1 MRHHRAQAPPERP
14 AAELDLRSCF
24 SNPRRPLR
32 SLISR
37 VLKGSRRPAGR
48 PTVSARPDER
58 GPVRKNSVQSQTRLN
73 ASNRAELLAGY
84 AAGVPVR
91 ELAARFGI
99 HRATIWEAATA
110 AGVVRGKAEL
120 SDEVREQANRLYA
133 EGMSLAHV
141 AKRLRI
147 SNEVAR
153 SAVIASG
160 GTIRPA
166 GKQRR

>member
-1 MRHHRAQAPPERP
+1 M
-14 AAELDLRSCF
+14 
-24 SNPRRPLR
+24 
-32 SLISR
+32 
-37 VLKGSRRPAGR
+37 
-48 PTVSARPDER
+48 
-58 GPVRKNSVQSQTRLN
+58 
-73 ASNRAELLAGY
+73 
-84 AAGVPVR
+84 PVR

-99 HRATIWEAATA
+99 HRTTIWEAATA
-110 AGVVRGKAEL
+110 AGIARGKAEL
-120 SDEVREQANRLYA
+120 PDEVREHANRLYA
-133 EGMSLAHV
+133 EGMSLAHG